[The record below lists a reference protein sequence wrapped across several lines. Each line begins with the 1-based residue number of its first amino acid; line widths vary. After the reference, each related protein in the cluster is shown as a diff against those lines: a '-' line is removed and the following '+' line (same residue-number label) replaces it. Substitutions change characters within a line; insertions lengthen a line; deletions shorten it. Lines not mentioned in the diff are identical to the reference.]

1 MSEFKDIVDTIV
13 NLIGK
18 IIPYFQKTEKD
29 IQLFKE
35 LKEMADSDD
44 DKKLCDENIR
54 NLKVFQATKGSP
66 FTYRSMM
73 DLNKKYPAAQL
84 HSYHLKFLS
93 DQEHR
98 LIEFHRDSEKNIVK
112 VSSKFN
118 MDDLNKKQFSCAKI
132 MILGFFFMIFPEL
145 IYSAFF
151 KIILTEYFPILAK
164 FFAIRDVYYTI
175 LTCSVLVGIFFIIRS
190 IRNVFDVYTLQEL
203 MIKGLVQEP
212 LQNNTIQQTNSSDPT
227 TVLPLPASSNIHVEN
242 NDH

>member
-118 MDDLNKKQFSCAKI
+118 MDDLNKKAIFMCKNYDIRFLFYDFSRINIFC
-132 MILGFFFMIFPEL
+132 FF
-145 IYSAFF
+145 
-151 KIILTEYFPILAK
+151 
-164 FFAIRDVYYTI
+164 
-175 LTCSVLVGIFFIIRS
+175 
-190 IRNVFDVYTLQEL
+190 
-203 MIKGLVQEP
+203 
-212 LQNNTIQQTNSSDPT
+212 
-227 TVLPLPASSNIHVEN
+227 
-242 NDH
+242 